1 MMSGGRSES
10 VRSNLDCLSVMIRCF
25 NHSMTWCSLLSV
37 HQKKKKKIYSSDSF
51 IHLPSLI
58 LTHISLILSA

>member
-37 HQKKKKKIYSSDSF
+37 HQKKKIYSSDSF